1 MPVRVTKTLIVPTQ
15 TVLTAVTVNKDL
27 METEK
32 FAKVK
37 LICRSHKLIHRVSIC
52 SLSVKSKS
60 NQILITFLCASSD
73 FDECS
78 LEPSPCD
85 ENATCSNT
93 DGSYSCTCRP
103 GFSGNGS
110 ICKGMQ

>member
-37 LICRSHKLIHRVSIC
+37 LICRSHKLTHRVSIC
-52 SLSVKSKS
+52 SLLSVKSKS
-60 NQILITFLCASSD
+60 NQILITFLLPRQISMSV
-73 FDECS
+73 
-78 LEPSPCD
+78 L
-85 ENATCSNT
+85 
-93 DGSYSCTCRP
+93 
-103 GFSGNGS
+103 
-110 ICKGMQ
+110 